1 MIKCNCGHRVIA
13 RDVLQTGYY
22 LSLFGPSFVYVRF
35 RCSRCKKV
43 GEQLVQEEKWDPSI
57 LSQPSTELPEP
68 ERKRFEEMGP
78 ISTDEIVDFHFAIEQ
93 LAALPEE
100 LGPSRK

>member
-35 RCSRCKKV
+35 RCSRCKRV

-57 LSQPSTELPEP
+57 LSQPVGELSDR

-78 ISTDEIVDFHFAIEQ
+78 IRPDEVVDFHFALEQ
-93 LAALPEE
+93 LTALPED
-100 LGPSRK
+100 LGSSRK